1 MPIVIINMLEGRSS
15 EMKRDL
21 IKKVTD
27 AVVESLGVNPES
39 VRVIINEVPKE
50 NFAVAG
56 LPIEEYRQK
65 KQDGISKMNKKANK
79 K

>member
-1 MPIVIINMLEGRSS
+1 MPVVIINMLEGRSS
-15 EMKRDL
+15 EMKRKL

-27 AVVESLGVNPES
+27 AIVESLDVNPES

-56 LPIEEYRQK
+56 IPIEEYRQK
-65 KQDGISKMNKKANK
+65 KQNGLLNKKTK
-79 K
+79 